1 MQDVLKNVPIELKL
15 KQQVTK
21 TVKPLVTNVW
31 KIVIKI
37 ADKKNKLQHN
47 QIVNYFY
54 NAIQT
59 KFKTNTW

>member
-59 KFKTNTW
+59 KIKTNTW